1 MKEIVKGSIV
11 KYQGNNYM
19 VKTLFKNGTA
29 TLSVIFRPEYI
40 YHRKVN
46 VTDLVEDYEAW
57 YQGWTESET
66 YQLLTLRCN
75 GQ

>member
-11 KYQGNNYM
+11 KYQGSNYM

-29 TLSVIFRPEYI
+29 TLSAIWRTDYI
-40 YHRKVN
+40 YHRKVK

-57 YQGWTESET
+57 YDGWTKSES
-66 YQLLTLRCN
+66 YMCM
-75 GQ
+75 